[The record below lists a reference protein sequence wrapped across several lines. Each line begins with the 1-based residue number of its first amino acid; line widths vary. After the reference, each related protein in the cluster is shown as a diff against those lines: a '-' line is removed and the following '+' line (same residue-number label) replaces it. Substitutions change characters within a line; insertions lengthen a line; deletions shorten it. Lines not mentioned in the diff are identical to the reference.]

1 MTGTSA
7 SPTGSQENVKPS
19 SNLSETAQLVQFV
32 NRIASNLSETAQ
44 FVKPYL
50 DDITQMMLTM
60 GLVEKANQIISK
72 NVPSTDPQVIDFKI
86 SCRDAQ
92 SKIIETLRQEKG
104 EEPKGEAVVS
114 NYFSKLTASIG

>member
-1 MTGTSA
+1 MT
-7 SPTGSQENVKPS
+7 TGSPQANVKPA

-50 DDITQMMLTM
+50 DRITEFMRDM
-60 GLVEKANQIISK
+60 GLVEKANKLISE

-92 SKIIETLRQEKG
+92 GKIIEALRQENG
-104 EEPKGEAVVS
+104 ENPKGEAVVS
-114 NYFSKLTASIG
+114 NYFTKLTATIG

>member
-1 MTGTSA
+1 MTGSTT
-7 SPTGSQENVKPS
+7 TGPQENVNPS

-50 DDITQMMLTM
+50 DRITQTMRDM
-60 GLVEKANQIISK
+60 GLVEKANK
-72 NVPSTDPQVIDFKI
+72 LMAENVPSTDPQVIDFKI

-92 SKIIETLRQEKG
+92 NKIIETLRQEKG
-104 EEPKGEAVVS
+104 ENPKGEAVVS
-114 NYFSKLTASIG
+114 NYFNKLTASIG